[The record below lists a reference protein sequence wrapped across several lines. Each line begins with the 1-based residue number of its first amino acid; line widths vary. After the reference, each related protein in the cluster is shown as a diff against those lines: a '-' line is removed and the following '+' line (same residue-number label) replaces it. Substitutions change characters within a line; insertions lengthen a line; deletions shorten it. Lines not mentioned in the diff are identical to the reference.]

1 MTQKNR
7 RARSD
12 SITALVAGTQTVQS
26 ADDVRLS
33 WPDIVPKFNDAERQ
47 VKADEVYLMILEA
60 RASQDWKTFDTVM
73 VGHLA
78 RELVQYRDN
87 VMILEKTG
95 LLVKGGKHGNTPIR
109 SPYVDLVANNLN
121 RVQSLCRQLGL
132 VSATADPRTVENGRI
147 NAAQGA
153 ALVSGKINS
162 LLAQPSW
169 AQ

>member
-7 RARSD
+7 RSRSD

-33 WPDIVPKFNDAERQ
+33 WPDIVPKFDDPEHQA
-47 VKADEVYLMILEA
+47 KADEVYLMILEA
-60 RASQDWKTFDTVM
+60 RASQDWRTFDTVM
-73 VGHLA
+73 VATLA
-78 RELVQYRDN
+78 QKLVDYRN
-87 VMILEKTG
+87 HVITLRKTG
-95 LLVKGGKHGNTPIR
+95 LFVKGGKHGNTPIR
-109 SPYVDLVANNLN
+109 SPMVNQVAEDL
-121 RVQSLCRQLGL
+121 REVQSICRQLGL
-132 VSATADPRTVENGRI
+132 VSVTSDPRTVENGRL

-153 ALVSGKINS
+153 SLVSGKINS